1 MSDTRIARL
10 AELKA
15 QLQALS
21 EEGRATAPGS
31 PEREAVLA
39 RCAPIHAAVLAL
51 ADVLS
56 RE

>member
-1 MSDTRIARL
+1 VTDARIARL

-31 PEREAVLA
+31 PEREAVLE
-39 RCAPIHAAVLAL
+39 RWSPIHVVDTEIATV
-51 ADVLS
+51 
-56 RE
+56 